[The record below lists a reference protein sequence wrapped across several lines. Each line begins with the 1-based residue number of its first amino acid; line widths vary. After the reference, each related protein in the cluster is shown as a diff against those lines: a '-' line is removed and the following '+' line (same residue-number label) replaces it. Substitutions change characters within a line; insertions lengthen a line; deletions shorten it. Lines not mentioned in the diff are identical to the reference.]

1 MVKNVGQCI
10 KQCRIAKGMTQGEL
24 ADMIGV
30 SQNAIHMWEIGKRA
44 PKKETLNRIYGVLGV
59 RETITLGKQDGIPI
73 ENIIDDTEDSPE
85 ELDDKTPPS
94 YGMTATQ
101 LNAKAD
107 NVSDYEA
114 CRNKVLCKMLW
125 TPATKDEMIVAEY
138 AINAFIREITGGSNE
153 TDHNRR
159 DEDESDGI

>member
-10 KQCRIAKGMTQGEL
+10 KQCRIAKGMTQEEL
-24 ADMIGV
+24 GSLCGTAGSNIRRYETGR
-30 SQNAIHMWEIGKRA
+30 QT
-44 PKKETLNRIYGVLGV
+44 PKKETLNRIYEVLGV
-59 RETITLGKQDGIPI
+59 CETITLGKQDGEPI
-73 ENIIDDTEDSPE
+73 ESIIGGS
-85 ELDDKTPPS
+85 S
-94 YGMTATQ
+94 
-101 LNAKAD
+101 D
-107 NVSDYEA
+107 NVSDFEA
-114 CRNKVLCKMLW
+114 CRNKVLCKMLR

>member
-10 KQCRIAKGMTQGEL
+10 KQCRIAKGMTQEEL
-24 ADMIGV
+24 GSLCGTAGSNIRRYETGR
-30 SQNAIHMWEIGKRA
+30 QT
-44 PKKETLNRIYGVLGV
+44 PKKETLNRIYEVLGV
-59 RETITLGKQDGIPI
+59 CETITLGKQDGEPI
-73 ENIIDDTEDSPE
+73 ESIIGGS
-85 ELDDKTPPS
+85 S
-94 YGMTATQ
+94 
-101 LNAKAD
+101 D

-125 TPATKDEMIVAEY
+125 TQATKDEMIVAEY

>member
-10 KQCRIAKGMTQGEL
+10 KQCRIAKGMTQEEL
-24 ADMIGV
+24 GSLCGTAGSNIRRYETGR
-30 SQNAIHMWEIGKRA
+30 QT
-44 PKKETLNRIYGVLGV
+44 PKKETLNRIYEALGV
-59 RETITLGKQDGIPI
+59 CETITLGKQDGEPI
-73 ENIIDDTEDSPE
+73 ESIIS
-85 ELDDKTPPS
+85 
-94 YGMTATQ
+94 GI
-101 LNAKAD
+101 AD
-107 NVSDYEA
+107 NVSDFEA
-114 CRNKVLCKMLW
+114 CRNRVLCKMLW

>member
-30 SQNAIHMWEIGKRA
+30 SQNAIHMWEIGKRT

-59 RETITLGKQDGIPI
+59 CETITLGKQDGIPI
-73 ENIIDDTEDSPE
+73 ENIIGDTEDSPE
-85 ELDDKTPPS
+85 ELDDKTSPS
-94 YGMTATQ
+94 YSMTATQ
-101 LNAKAD
+101 INAIAD

-114 CRNKVLCKMLW
+114 CRNKVLCKMLR

>member
-10 KQCRIAKGMTQGEL
+10 KQCRIAKGMTQEEL
-24 ADMIGV
+24 GSLCGTAGSNIRRYETGR
-30 SQNAIHMWEIGKRA
+30 QT

-59 RETITLGKQDGIPI
+59 CETITLGKQDGIPI
-73 ENIIDDTEDSPE
+73 ENIIGDTEDSPE
-85 ELDDKTPPS
+85 ELDDKTSPS
-94 YGMTATQ
+94 YSMTATQ
-101 LNAKAD
+101 INAIAD

>member
-10 KQCRIAKGMTQGEL
+10 KQCRIAKGMTQDEL

-30 SQNAIHMWEIGKRA
+30 SQNAIYLWEIGKRT
-44 PKKETLNRIYGVLGV
+44 PKKETLNRIYEALGV
-59 RETITLGKQDGIPI
+59 CETITLGKQDGIPI
-73 ENIIDDTEDSPE
+73 ENIIGDTEDSPE
-85 ELDDKTPPS
+85 ELDDKTSSS
-94 YGMTATQ
+94 YSMTATQ
-101 LNAKAD
+101 INAIAD
-107 NVSDYEA
+107 NVSDFEA

>member
-10 KQCRIAKGMTQGEL
+10 KQCRIAKGMTQEEL
-24 ADMIGV
+24 GSLCGTAGSNIRRYETGR
-30 SQNAIHMWEIGKRA
+30 QT
-44 PKKETLNRIYGVLGV
+44 PKKETLNRIYEVLGV
-59 RETITLGKQDGIPI
+59 CETITLGKQDGEPI
-73 ENIIDDTEDSPE
+73 ESII
-85 ELDDKTPPS
+85 
-94 YGMTATQ
+94 GGI
-101 LNAKAD
+101 AD
-107 NVSDYEA
+107 NVSDFEA

-159 DEDESDGI
+159 DEYEIDGI

>member
-1 MVKNVGQCI
+1 MVKNFAMRLNQLLQEKHM
-10 KQCRIAKGMTQGEL
+10 KQSEL
-24 ADMIGV
+24 AAMLGV
-30 SQNAIHMWEIGKRA
+30 SKSTVNGWSKGQIT
-44 PKKETLNRIYGVLGV
+44 PKKETLNRIYEVLGV
-59 RETITLGKQDGIPI
+59 CETITLGKQDGEPI
-73 ENIIDDTEDSPE
+73 ESIIGGS
-85 ELDDKTPPS
+85 S
-94 YGMTATQ
+94 
-101 LNAKAD
+101 D
-107 NVSDYEA
+107 NVSDFEA

>member
-10 KQCRIAKGMTQGEL
+10 KQCRIAKGMTQEAL
-24 ADMIGV
+24 ADMLGV
-30 SQNAIHMWEIGKRA
+30 SQNAIYLWEIGKRT
-44 PKKETLNRIYGVLGV
+44 PKKETLNRIYEVLGV
-59 RETITLGKQDGIPI
+59 CETITLGKQDGEPI
-73 ENIIDDTEDSPE
+73 ESIIGGSF
-85 ELDDKTPPS
+85 
-94 YGMTATQ
+94 
-101 LNAKAD
+101 D
-107 NVSDYEA
+107 NVSDFEA
-114 CRNKVLCKMLW
+114 CRNRVLCKMLW

>member
-1 MVKNVGQCI
+1 MTKNFSRRLNQMMKEKNVSQ
-10 KQCRIAKGMTQGEL
+10 TEL
-24 ADMIGV
+24 AAMLGISKSSVNG
-30 SQNAIHMWEIGKRA
+30 WCKGTTT
-44 PKKETLNRIYGVLGV
+44 PKKETLNRIYEVLGV
-59 RETITLGKQDGIPI
+59 CETITLGKQDGEPI
-73 ENIIDDTEDSPE
+73 ESII
-85 ELDDKTPPS
+85 
-94 YGMTATQ
+94 GGI
-101 LNAKAD
+101 AD
-107 NVSDYEA
+107 NVSDFEA